1 MEQTCIFQ
9 KNKKSCAFTGHR
21 SLGEDFREK
30 ALKNA
35 VELAIKEGV
44 EIFYCGMAMG
54 FDLLAAET
62 VLDLKA
68 EFPQIRLV
76 ACVPCYG
83 QEKSFSKEDKARYSK
98 ALKNADEQIILSE
111 HYYRGCMQVRD
122 KYMAERADMLI
133 AYCKKSTGGTAY
145 TVKCFQKAHADGE
158 IVFL

>member
-1 MEQTCIFQ
+1 MEQTTIFK

-21 SLGEDFREK
+21 NLGEDLSEK
-30 ALKNA
+30 VLENA
-35 VELAIKEGV
+35 VKTAIKEGV
-44 EIFYCGMAMG
+44 ETFYCGMAMG

-62 VLDLKA
+62 VLLLKKD
-68 EFPQIRLV
+68 FPKIRLV

-83 QEKSFSKEDKARYSK
+83 QEKSFSKEDKTRYVE

-111 HYYRGCMQVRD
+111 RYYRGCMQVRD

-133 AYCKKSTGGTAY
+133 AYCKKETGGAAY
-145 TVKCFQKAHADGE
+145 TVKIFQKLFPDGE

>member
-1 MEQTCIFQ
+1 M
-9 KNKKSCAFTGHR
+9 G
-21 SLGEDFREK
+21 GDFKEE

-35 VELAIKEGV
+35 VKEAIKEGV

-62 VLDLKA
+62 VFYLKE
-68 EFPQIRLV
+68 EFPKIRLV

-83 QEKSFSKEDKARYSK
+83 QEKSFSKEDKARYVE
-98 ALKNADEQIILSE
+98 ALKKADERIILSE
-111 HYYRGCMQVRD
+111 RYYRGCMQVRD

-133 AYCKKSTGGTAY
+133 AYCKKETGGTAY
-145 TVKCFQKAHADGE
+145 TVKCFQKLRPSGE

>member
-21 SLGEDFREK
+21 ILGEDFSEK

-35 VELAIKEGV
+35 VKEAIKAGV
-44 EIFYCGMAMG
+44 EIFYCGMAIG

-62 VLDLKA
+62 VLELKA

-98 ALKNADEQIILSE
+98 ALKNADEQRILSE

-122 KYMAERADMLI
+122 KYMAEHADMLI
-133 AYCKKSTGGTAY
+133 AYCKKQTGGTAY